1 MMTIENYLQRNAS
14 LYPDKIA
21 IICRGEEITYSR
33 LWQLVESKA
42 MVLREQYQ
50 PHHVAAIRTSQS
62 IDFLVTY
69 FALHVAEAVAL
80 PLEHD
85 IPQGRFEEIANRY
98 AGFIAPEEVADILFT
113 TGTTGKSKG
122 VMISH
127 RTIIADAENLIDSM
141 EFSHDLLFVINGPL
155 NHIGSLSKVY
165 PTVMM
170 GATLYIL
177 ESLKDLE
184 AFFAAFDYP
193 CTKVAT
199 FLVPA
204 SIRILLQLAKNKLAT
219 YADKIDFIETG
230 AAPMAHSDML
240 ELCRLLPKTRL
251 YNTFAST
258 ETGIVATYNYNDG
271 ECLVGCL
278 GRPMKHSR
286 ILITDEGRVAC
297 QGPTLMT
304 GYADE
309 EELTA
314 QVMHDNTVFTA
325 DNGRIDDLGRL
336 HLMGRNDDVINVGG
350 YKVAPTEVE
359 DVALAFPGVKDCIC
373 VSDVS
378 PVLGTRLK
386 LLYVRNGDVEFSKKD
401 LAKFIASKLE
411 VYKVP
416 QAYEQVDEIHRTFNG
431 KLDRKFYRQKS

>member
-1 MMTIENYLQRNAS
+1 MAIENYLQRNAS

-33 LWQLVESKA
+33 LWQLVENKA

-85 IPQGRFEEIANRY
+85 IPQSRFEEIANRY

-411 VYKVP
+411 AYKVP

>member
-1 MMTIENYLQRNAS
+1 MTIEGYLQQNAS

-21 IICRGEEITYSR
+21 IICQGDEVTYGR
-33 LWQLVESKA
+33 LWKLVEEKA
-42 MVLREQYQ
+42 KVLKGLYR
-50 PHHVAAIRTSQS
+50 PHQVAAIRTTQS
-62 IDFLVTY
+62 LDFLVTY
-69 FALHVAEAVAL
+69 FALHVAGIVAL
-80 PLEHD
+80 PLEQD
-85 IPQGRFEEIANRY
+85 IPDTRFNAIAERY
-98 AGFIAPEEVADILFT
+98 AGFKAPEEVADILFT

-127 RTIIADAENLIDSM
+127 RTIIADAENLADAM
-141 EFSHDLLFVINGPL
+141 EFSHELLFVINGPL

-165 PTVMM
+165 PTIMM

-177 ESLKDLE
+177 EGLKDLE
-184 AFFAAFDYP
+184 AFFSALERPYA
-193 CTKVAT
+193 KVAT

-204 SIRILLQLAKNKLAT
+204 SIRILLQLAKKKLAT

-230 AAPMAHSDML
+230 AAPMAHSDMI
-240 ELCRLLPKTRL
+240 ELCRILPRTRL

-314 QVMHDNTVFTA
+314 QVMHDETVFTA
-325 DNGRIDDLGRL
+325 DNGRLDEKGRL
-336 HLMGRNDDVINVGG
+336 HLMGRIDDVINVGG

-359 DVALAFPGVKDCIC
+359 DVAMAFPGIKDCIC
-373 VSDVS
+373 ISDSS
-378 PVLGTRLK
+378 PVLGTILK
-386 LLYVRNGDVEFSKKD
+386 LLYVKQQDIEFSKKD
-401 LAKFIASKLE
+401 LAKFIATNLE
-411 VYKVP
+411 RHKVP
-416 QAYEQVDEIHRTFNG
+416 QAYELVDVIHRTFNG
-431 KLDRKFYRQKS
+431 KLNRKFYRQK

>member
-1 MMTIENYLQRNAS
+1 MTIEDYLQRNAS

-21 IICRGEEITYSR
+21 VICRGEEITYSR
-33 LWQLVESKA
+33 LWQLVEGKA
-42 MVLREQYQ
+42 MVLRERYQ

-98 AGFIAPEEVADILFT
+98 AGFTAPEEVADILFT

-177 ESLKDLE
+177 ENLKDLE

-193 CTKVAT
+193 CSRVAT

-336 HLMGRNDDVINVGG
+336 HLLGRNDDVINVGG
-350 YKVAPTEVE
+350 FKVAPTEVE
-359 DVALAFPGVKDCIC
+359 DVAMAFPGVKDCIC

-386 LLYVRNGDVEFSKKD
+386 LLYVGNEDVEFSKKD

-416 QAYEQVDEIHRTFNG
+416 QAYEQVNEIHRTFNG
-431 KLDRKFYRQKS
+431 KLNRKYYRQQS

>member
-1 MMTIENYLQRNAS
+1 MTIEGYLQRNAS
-14 LYPDKIA
+14 LYPGKIA
-21 IICRGEEITYSR
+21 IICQGEEVTYSR
-33 LWQLVESKA
+33 LWQLVEDKA
-42 MVLREQYQ
+42 KVLKDLYR
-50 PHHVAAIRTSQS
+50 PHQVAAIRTTQS

-69 FALHVAEAVAL
+69 FALHVAGIVAL

-85 IPQGRFEEIANRY
+85 IPDTRFKAIAERY
-98 AGFIAPEEVADILFT
+98 AGFTAPKEVADILFT

-127 RTIIADAENLIDSM
+127 RTIIANAENLADAM
-141 EFSHDLLFVINGPL
+141 GFSHELLFVINGPL

-165 PTVMM
+165 PTIMM

-177 ESLKDLE
+177 EGLKDLE
-184 AFFAAFDYP
+184 AFFFALDHPYA
-193 CTKVAT
+193 KVAT

-204 SIRILLQLAKNKLAT
+204 SIRILLQLAKKKLAT

-230 AAPMAHSDML
+230 AAPMAHSDMI
-240 ELCRLLPKTRL
+240 ELCRILPRTRL

-314 QVMHDNTVFTA
+314 QVMHDETVFTA
-325 DNGRIDDLGRL
+325 DNGRLDEMGRL
-336 HLMGRNDDVINVGG
+336 HLMGRIDDVINVGG

-359 DVALAFPGVKDCIC
+359 DVAMAFPGIKDCIC
-373 VSDVS
+373 ISETS
-378 PVLGTRLK
+378 PVLGTILK
-386 LLYVRNGDVEFSKKD
+386 LLYVKQQDIEFSKKD
-401 LAKFIASKLE
+401 LAKFIAINLE
-411 VYKVP
+411 RHKVP
-416 QAYEQVDEIHRTFNG
+416 QAYELVDVIHRTFNG
-431 KLDRKFYRQKS
+431 KLDRKFYRQKQ

>member
-42 MVLREQYQ
+42 MVLREQYH

-85 IPQGRFEEIANRY
+85 ISQSRFEEIANRY

>member
-42 MVLREQYQ
+42 MVLREQYH

-85 IPQGRFEEIANRY
+85 IPQSRFEEIANRY

-165 PTVMM
+165 PIVMM

-184 AFFAAFDYP
+184 AFFTAFDYP

-219 YADKIDFIETG
+219 YTDKIDFIETG

-359 DVALAFPGVKDCIC
+359 DVAMAFPGVKDCIC

-386 LLYVRNGDVEFSKKD
+386 LLYVGNGDVEFSKKD
-401 LAKFIASKLE
+401 LAKYIASQLE

-416 QAYEQVDEIHRTFNG
+416 QAYEQVNEIHRTFNG
-431 KLDRKFYRQKS
+431 KLNRKFYRQKS

>member
-85 IPQGRFEEIANRY
+85 IPQSRFEEIANRY

-141 EFSHDLLFVINGPL
+141 KFSHDLLFVINGPL

-278 GRPMKHSR
+278 GLPMKHSR

-416 QAYEQVDEIHRTFNG
+416 QAYEQVNEIHRTFNG

>member
-1 MMTIENYLQRNAS
+1 MTIEDYLQRNAS

-42 MVLREQYQ
+42 MILREQYQ

-98 AGFIAPEEVADILFT
+98 ACFIAPEEVADILFT

-177 ESLKDLE
+177 ESLKDLD

-416 QAYEQVDEIHRTFNG
+416 QAYEQVNEIHRTFNG
-431 KLDRKFYRQKS
+431 KLDRKFYRQNS

>member
-42 MVLREQYQ
+42 MVLREQYH
-50 PHHVAAIRTSQS
+50 PHLVAAIRTSQS

-85 IPQGRFEEIANRY
+85 IPQSRFEEIANRY

>member
-1 MMTIENYLQRNAS
+1 MTIEDYLQRNAS

-21 IICRGEEITYSR
+21 VICRGEEITYSR
-33 LWQLVESKA
+33 LWQLVEGKA
-42 MVLREQYQ
+42 MLLREQYQ

-69 FALHVAEAVAL
+69 FALHVAKAVAL

-85 IPQGRFEEIANRY
+85 IPQSRFEEIAGRY
-98 AGFIAPEEVADILFT
+98 ATFTAPDEVADILFT

-127 RTIIADAENLIDSM
+127 RTIIADSENLIDSM

-165 PTVMM
+165 PTIMM

-177 ESLKDLE
+177 ENLKDLE

-193 CTKVAT
+193 CSRVAT

-204 SIRILLQLAKNKLAT
+204 SIRILLQLAKDKLAT

-271 ECLVGCL
+271 ECIVGCL

-336 HLMGRNDDVINVGG
+336 HLLGRNDDVINVGG
-350 YKVAPTEVE
+350 YIGASTKSEIE
-359 DVALAFPGVKDCIC
+359 SMAFPGVKDCIC

-386 LLYVRNGDVEFSKKD
+386 LLYVANEDVEFSKKD

-416 QAYEQVDEIHRTFNG
+416 QAYQQVNEIHRTFNG
-431 KLDRKFYRQKS
+431 KLDRKFYRHQP

>member
-1 MMTIENYLQRNAS
+1 MTIEDYLQRNAS

-21 IICRGEEITYSR
+21 VICRGEEITYSR
-33 LWQLVESKA
+33 LWQLVEGKA
-42 MVLREQYQ
+42 MLLREQYQ
-50 PHHVAAIRTSQS
+50 PQHVVAIRTSQS

-69 FALHVAEAVAL
+69 FALHVAKAVAL

-85 IPQGRFEEIANRY
+85 IPQGRFEDIADRY
-98 AGFIAPEEVADILFT
+98 AAFTAPEEVADILFT

-127 RTIIADAENLIDSM
+127 RTIIADSENLIDSM

-165 PTVMM
+165 PTIMM

-177 ESLKDLE
+177 ENLKDLE
-184 AFFAAFDYP
+184 AFFTAFDYP
-193 CTKVAT
+193 CSRVAT

-204 SIRILLQLAKNKLAT
+204 SIRILLQLAKDKLAT

-325 DNGRIDDLGRL
+325 DNGRIDELGRL
-336 HLMGRNDDVINVGG
+336 HLMGRIDDVINVGG

-359 DVALAFPGVKDCIC
+359 DVAMAFPGVKDCIC

-386 LLYVRNGDVEFSKKD
+386 LLYVANEDVEFSKRD

-411 VYKVP
+411 VHKVP
-416 QAYEQVDEIHRTFNG
+416 QAYQQVNEIHRTFNG
-431 KLDRKFYRQKS
+431 KLDRKFYRPHP

>member
-1 MMTIENYLQRNAS
+1 MTIEDYLQRNAS

-33 LWQLVESKA
+33 LWQLVEGKA
-42 MVLREQYQ
+42 MVLRERYQ

-98 AGFIAPEEVADILFT
+98 AGFTAPEEVADILFT

-177 ESLKDLE
+177 ENLKDLE

-193 CTKVAT
+193 CSKVAT

-240 ELCRLLPKTRL
+240 EL
-251 YNTFAST
+251 
-258 ETGIVATYNYNDG
+258 
-271 ECLVGCL
+271 
-278 GRPMKHSR
+278 RPMKHSR

-336 HLMGRNDDVINVGG
+336 HLLGRNDDVINVGG
-350 YKVAPTEVE
+350 FKVAPTEVE
-359 DVALAFPGVKDCIC
+359 DVAMAFPGVKDCIC

-386 LLYVRNGDVEFSKKD
+386 LLYVGNEDVEFSKKD

-416 QAYEQVDEIHRTFNG
+416 QAYEQVSEIHRTFNG
-431 KLDRKFYRQKS
+431 KLNRKYYRQQS

>member
-1 MMTIENYLQRNAS
+1 MTIEDYLQRNAS

-21 IICRGEEITYSR
+21 VICRGEEITYSR
-33 LWQLVESKA
+33 LWQLVEGKA
-42 MVLREQYQ
+42 MLLREQYQ

-69 FALHVAEAVAL
+69 FALHVAKAVAL

-85 IPQGRFEEIANRY
+85 IPQSRFEEIAGRY
-98 AGFIAPEEVADILFT
+98 ATFTAPDEVADILFT

-127 RTIIADAENLIDSM
+127 RTIIADSENLIDSM

-165 PTVMM
+165 PTIMM

-177 ESLKDLE
+177 ENLKDLE

-193 CTKVAT
+193 CSRVAT

-251 YNTFAST
+251 YNTYAST

-336 HLMGRNDDVINVGG
+336 HLLGRNDDVINVGG
-350 YKVAPTEVE
+350 FKVAPTEVE
-359 DVALAFPGVKDCIC
+359 DVAMAFPGVKDCIC

-386 LLYVRNGDVEFSKKD
+386 LLYVGNEDVEFSKKD

-416 QAYEQVDEIHRTFNG
+416 QAYEQVNEIHRTFNG
-431 KLDRKFYRQKS
+431 KLNRKYYRQQS

>member
-1 MMTIENYLQRNAS
+1 MTIEDYLQRNAS

-21 IICRGEEITYSR
+21 VICRGEEVTYSR
-33 LWQLVESKA
+33 LWQLVEGKA
-42 MVLREQYQ
+42 MLLREQYQ

-69 FALHVAEAVAL
+69 FALHVAKAVAL
-80 PLEHD
+80 PVEHD
-85 IPQGRFEEIANRY
+85 IPQGRFEEIADRY
-98 AGFIAPEEVADILFT
+98 DAFTAPEEVADILFT

-165 PTVMM
+165 PTIMM

-177 ESLKDLE
+177 ENLKDLE
-184 AFFAAFDYP
+184 AFFTAFDYP
-193 CTKVAT
+193 CSRVAT

-204 SIRILLQLAKNKLAT
+204 SIRILLQLAKDKLAT

-278 GRPMKHSR
+278 GRPMKHSH

-325 DNGRIDDLGRL
+325 DNGRIDELGRL

-359 DVALAFPGVKDCIC
+359 DAVMAFPGVKDCIC

-386 LLYVRNGDVEFSKKD
+386 LLYVANEDVEFSKRD

-416 QAYEQVDEIHRTFNG
+416 QAYQQVNDIHRTFNG
-431 KLDRKFYRQKS
+431 KLDRKFYRHHP

>member
-42 MVLREQYQ
+42 MVLREQYH

-85 IPQGRFEEIANRY
+85 IPQSRFEEIANRY

>member
-1 MMTIENYLQRNAS
+1 MTIEDYLQRNAS

-42 MVLREQYQ
+42 MILREQYQ

-98 AGFIAPEEVADILFT
+98 ACFIAPEEVADILFT

-177 ESLKDLE
+177 ESLKDLD

-359 DVALAFPGVKDCIC
+359 DVAMAFPGVNDCIC

-386 LLYVRNGDVEFSKKD
+386 LLYIGNEDVEFSKKD

-416 QAYEQVDEIHRTFNG
+416 QAYEQVNEIHRTFNG
-431 KLDRKFYRQKS
+431 KLDRKFYRQNS

>member
-1 MMTIENYLQRNAS
+1 MTIEDYLQRNAS

-21 IICRGEEITYSR
+21 VICRGEEITYSR
-33 LWQLVESKA
+33 LWQLVEGKA
-42 MVLREQYQ
+42 MLLREQYQ

-69 FALHVAEAVAL
+69 FALHVAKAVAL

-85 IPQGRFEEIANRY
+85 IPQSRFEEIAGRY
-98 AGFIAPEEVADILFT
+98 ATFTAPDEVADILFT

-127 RTIIADAENLIDSM
+127 RTIIADSENLIDSM

-165 PTVMM
+165 PTIMM

-177 ESLKDLE
+177 ENLKDLE

-193 CTKVAT
+193 CSRVAT

-204 SIRILLQLAKNKLAT
+204 SIRILLQLAKDKLAT

-271 ECLVGCL
+271 ECIVGCL

-336 HLMGRNDDVINVGG
+336 HLLGRNDDVINVGG
-350 YKVAPTEVE
+350 FKVAPTEVE
-359 DVALAFPGVKDCIC
+359 DVAMAFPGVKDCIC

-386 LLYVRNGDVEFSKKD
+386 LLYVGNEDVEFSKKD

-416 QAYEQVDEIHRTFNG
+416 QAYEQVNEIHRTFNG
-431 KLDRKFYRQKS
+431 KLNRKYYRQQS

>member
-1 MMTIENYLQRNAS
+1 MTIEDYLQRNAS

-21 IICRGEEITYSR
+21 IICRGEEITYRR

-98 AGFIAPEEVADILFT
+98 AAFIALEDVADILFT

-373 VSDVS
+373 VSDVL

-386 LLYVRNGDVEFSKKD
+386 LLYVRNGNVEFSKKD

>member
-21 IICRGEEITYSR
+21 IICQGEEITYSR

-42 MVLREQYQ
+42 MVLREQYH

-85 IPQGRFEEIANRY
+85 IPQSRFEEIANRY

-165 PTVMM
+165 PIVMM

-359 DVALAFPGVKDCIC
+359 DVAMAFPGVKDCIC

-386 LLYVRNGDVEFSKKD
+386 LLYVGNEDVEFSKKD

-416 QAYEQVDEIHRTFNG
+416 QAYEQVNEIHRTFNG
-431 KLDRKFYRQKS
+431 KLDRKYYRQQS

>member
-1 MMTIENYLQRNAS
+1 MTIEGYLQRNAS
-14 LYPDKIA
+14 LYPGKIA
-21 IICRGEEITYSR
+21 IICQGEEVTYSR
-33 LWQLVESKA
+33 LWQLVEEKA
-42 MVLREQYQ
+42 KVLKDLYR
-50 PHHVAAIRTSQS
+50 PHQVAAVRTTQS
-62 IDFLVTY
+62 IDFLVKY
-69 FALHVAEAVAL
+69 FALHVAGIVAL

-85 IPQGRFEEIANRY
+85 IPDTRFKAIAERY
-98 AGFIAPEEVADILFT
+98 AGFTAPKEVADILFT

-127 RTIIADAENLIDSM
+127 RTIIADAENLADAM
-141 EFSHDLLFVINGPL
+141 GFSHELLFVINGPL

-165 PTVMM
+165 PTIMM

-177 ESLKDLE
+177 EGLKDLE
-184 AFFAAFDYP
+184 AFFFALDHPYA
-193 CTKVAT
+193 KVAT

-204 SIRILLQLAKNKLAT
+204 SIRILLQLAKKKLAT

-230 AAPMAHSDML
+230 AAPMAHSDMI
-240 ELCRLLPKTRL
+240 ELCRILPRTRL

-314 QVMHDNTVFTA
+314 QVMHDETVFTA
-325 DNGRIDDLGRL
+325 DNGRLDEMGRL
-336 HLMGRNDDVINVGG
+336 HLMGRIDDVINVGG

-359 DVALAFPGVKDCIC
+359 DVAMAFPGIKDCIC
-373 VSDVS
+373 ISETS
-378 PVLGTRLK
+378 PVLGTILK
-386 LLYVRNGDVEFSKKD
+386 LLYVKQQDIEFSKKD
-401 LAKFIASKLE
+401 LAKFIATNIE
-411 VYKVP
+411 RHKVP
-416 QAYEQVDEIHRTFNG
+416 QAYEIVDVIHRTFNG
-431 KLDRKFYRQKS
+431 KLDRKFYRQKQ

>member
-1 MMTIENYLQRNAS
+1 MTIEGYLQRNAS

-21 IICRGEEITYSR
+21 IICQGEEVTYSR
-33 LWQLVESKA
+33 LWQLVEDKA
-42 MVLREQYQ
+42 KAIKDVYH
-50 PHHVAAIRTSQS
+50 PHHVAAIRTTQS

-69 FALHVAEAVAL
+69 FALHVAGIVAL

-85 IPQGRFEEIANRY
+85 IPDTRFKAIAERY
-98 AGFIAPEEVADILFT
+98 AGFTAPEEVADILFT

-127 RTIIADAENLIDSM
+127 RTIIADAENLADAM
-141 EFSHDLLFVINGPL
+141 GFSHELLFVINGPL

-165 PTVMM
+165 PTIMM

-177 ESLKDLE
+177 EGLKDLE
-184 AFFAAFDYP
+184 AFFSALDHPYA
-193 CTKVAT
+193 KVAT

-204 SIRILLQLAKNKLAT
+204 SIRILLQLAKKKLAT

-230 AAPMAHSDML
+230 AAPMAHSDMI
-240 ELCRLLPKTRL
+240 ELCRILPRTRL

-271 ECLVGCL
+271 ECLAGCL

-286 ILITDEGRVAC
+286 IFITDDGRVAC

-314 QVMHDNTVFTA
+314 QIMHDETVFTA
-325 DNGRIDDLGRL
+325 DNGRLDEKGRL
-336 HLMGRNDDVINVGG
+336 HLMGRIDDVINVGG

-359 DVALAFPGVKDCIC
+359 DVAMAFPGIKDCIC
-373 VSDVS
+373 ISDSS
-378 PVLGTRLK
+378 PLGTRLK
-386 LLYVRNGDVEFSKKD
+386 LLYVKQQDIEFSMKD
-401 LAKFIASKLE
+401 LAKFIATNLE
-411 VYKVP
+411 RHKVP
-416 QAYEQVDEIHRTFNG
+416 QVYELVYDIHRTFNG
-431 KLDRKFYRQKS
+431 KLDRKFYRQKR

>member
-1 MMTIENYLQRNAS
+1 MMTIEHYLQRNAS

-21 IICRGEEITYSR
+21 IICRGEEITYRR

-50 PHHVAAIRTSQS
+50 PHHVVAIQTSQS

-69 FALHVAEAVAL
+69 FALHVAAAVAL

-98 AGFIAPEEVADILFT
+98 ACFIAPEEVADILFT

-177 ESLKDLE
+177 ESLKDLD

-416 QAYEQVDEIHRTFNG
+416 QAYEQVNEIHRTFNG
-431 KLDRKFYRQKS
+431 KLDRKFYRQNS

>member
-1 MMTIENYLQRNAS
+1 MTIEDYLQRNAS

-42 MVLREQYQ
+42 MILRKQYQ

-98 AGFIAPEEVADILFT
+98 ACFIAPEEVADILFT

-165 PTVMM
+165 PIVMM

-177 ESLKDLE
+177 ENLKDLE
-184 AFFAAFDYP
+184 AFFCAFDYP
-193 CTKVAT
+193 CSRVAT

-204 SIRILLQLAKNKLAT
+204 SIRILLQLAKNKLSA
-219 YADKIDFIETG
+219 YVDKVDFIETG

-314 QVMHDNTVFTA
+314 QVMHGNTVFTA

-359 DVALAFPGVKDCIC
+359 DVAMAFPGVNDCIC

-386 LLYVRNGDVEFSKKD
+386 LLYIGNEDVEFSKKD

>member
-1 MMTIENYLQRNAS
+1 MTIEDYLQRNAS

-33 LWQLVESKA
+33 LWQLVEGKA

-98 AGFIAPEEVADILFT
+98 AGFTAPAEVADILFT

-141 EFSHDLLFVINGPL
+141 EFSHNLLFVINGPL

-165 PTVMM
+165 PIVMM

-177 ESLKDLE
+177 ENLKDLE

-193 CTKVAT
+193 CSRVAT

-240 ELCRLLPKTRL
+240 ELCRLLPNTRL

-336 HLMGRNDDVINVGG
+336 HLLGRNDDVINVGG
-350 YKVAPTEVE
+350 FKVAPTEVE
-359 DVALAFPGVKDCIC
+359 DVAMAFPGVKDCIC

-386 LLYVRNGDVEFSKKD
+386 LIYVGNEDVEFSKKD

-416 QAYEQVDEIHRTFNG
+416 QAYEQVNEIHRTFNG
-431 KLDRKFYRQKS
+431 KLDRKYYRQQS

>member
-1 MMTIENYLQRNAS
+1 MTIEDYLQLNAN
-14 LYPDKIA
+14 LHPDKIA
-21 IICRGEEITYSR
+21 IICQGEEITYTR
-33 LWQLVESKA
+33 LWQLVEDKA
-42 MVLREQYQ
+42 KILSDLYQ

-69 FALHVAEAVAL
+69 FALHVAKVVAL

-85 IPQGRFEEIANRY
+85 IPKARFEEIASRY
-98 AGFIAPEEVADILFT
+98 ADFTAPEEVADILFT

-165 PTVMM
+165 PTIMM

-177 ESLKDLE
+177 ENLKDLD
-184 AFFAAFDYP
+184 AFFSAFDYP
-193 CTKVAT
+193 CKKLAT

-204 SIRILLQLAKNKLAT
+204 SIRILLQLANNKLAT

-230 AAPMAHSDML
+230 AAPMPHSDML
-240 ELCRLLPKTRL
+240 ELCRILPTSRL

-286 ILITDEGRVAC
+286 ILITDDGRVAC
-297 QGPTLMT
+297 QGLTLMS

-309 EELTA
+309 VELTT
-314 QVMHDNTVFTA
+314 QVMHDDTVFTA
-325 DNGRIDDLGRL
+325 ENGRIDELGRL
-336 HLMGRNDDVINVGG
+336 HLMGRNDEVINVGG

-359 DVALAFPGVKDCIC
+359 DAAMAFPGVKDCIC
-373 VSDVS
+373 ISDTS
-378 PVLGTRLK
+378 PVLGIRLK
-386 LLYVRNGDVEFSKKD
+386 LLYVKHEGVEFSKKD
-401 LAKFIASKLE
+401 LARFIATKLE
-411 VYKVP
+411 VHKVP
-416 QAYEQVDEIHRTFNG
+416 QAYELINEVHRTFNG
-431 KLDRKFYRQKS
+431 KLDRKYYRHR

>member
-1 MMTIENYLQRNAS
+1 MTIEDYLQRNAS

-33 LWQLVESKA
+33 LWQLVEGKA
-42 MVLREQYQ
+42 MVLRERYQ

-98 AGFIAPEEVADILFT
+98 AGFTAPEEVADILFT

-141 EFSHDLLFVINGPL
+141 AFSHDLLFVINGPL

-177 ESLKDLE
+177 ENLKDLE

-193 CTKVAT
+193 CSRVAT

-336 HLMGRNDDVINVGG
+336 HLLGRNDDVINVGG
-350 YKVAPTEVE
+350 FKVAPTEVE
-359 DVALAFPGVKDCIC
+359 DVAMAFPGVKDCIC

-386 LLYVRNGDVEFSKKD
+386 LLYVGNEDVEFSKKD

-416 QAYEQVDEIHRTFNG
+416 QAYEQVSEIHRTFNG
-431 KLDRKFYRQKS
+431 KLNRKYYRQQS

>member
-1 MMTIENYLQRNAS
+1 MTIEDYLQRNAS

-42 MVLREQYQ
+42 MILREQYQ

-98 AGFIAPEEVADILFT
+98 ACFIAPEEVADILFT

-177 ESLKDLE
+177 ESLKDLD

-431 KLDRKFYRQKS
+431 KLDRKFYRQNS

>member
-1 MMTIENYLQRNAS
+1 MTIEDYLQRNAS

-42 MVLREQYQ
+42 MILREQYQ

-98 AGFIAPEEVADILFT
+98 ACFIAPEEVADILFT

-177 ESLKDLE
+177 ESLKDLD

>member
-42 MVLREQYQ
+42 MVLREQYH

-69 FALHVAEAVAL
+69 FALHVAETVAL
-80 PLEHD
+80 PLEHG
-85 IPQGRFEEIANRY
+85 IPQSRFEEIANRY

-165 PTVMM
+165 PTVMV

-359 DVALAFPGVKDCIC
+359 DVSLAFPGVKDCIC

>member
-1 MMTIENYLQRNAS
+1 MTIEDYLQRNAG

-33 LWQLVESKA
+33 LWQLVEGKA
-42 MVLREQYQ
+42 MVLRERYQ

-98 AGFIAPEEVADILFT
+98 AGFTAPEEVADILFT

-177 ESLKDLE
+177 ENLKDLE

-193 CTKVAT
+193 CSKVAT

-336 HLMGRNDDVINVGG
+336 HLLGRNDDVINVGG
-350 YKVAPTEVE
+350 FKVAPTEVE
-359 DVALAFPGVKDCIC
+359 DVAMAFPGVKDCIC

-386 LLYVRNGDVEFSKKD
+386 LLYVGNEDVEFSKKD

-416 QAYEQVDEIHRTFNG
+416 QAYEQVSEIHRTFNG
-431 KLDRKFYRQKS
+431 KLNRKYYRQQS

>member
-42 MVLREQYQ
+42 IALRKQYQ
-50 PHHVAAIRTSQS
+50 PHHVVAIRTSQS

-69 FALHVAEAVAL
+69 FALHVADAVAL

-85 IPQGRFEEIANRY
+85 IPQSRFEEIANRY

-177 ESLKDLE
+177 ESLKDLD

-258 ETGIVATYNYNDG
+258 ETGIVATYTSSAPVRAAFIEADFYIGLGPIFGRKQGGTLASPSQEMLDTSLPKND
-271 ECLVGCL
+271 EIRIALSDVGIPFRDPGL
-278 GRPMKHSR
+278 NNSSEYILEKRTEERHEKRHTEKISSAVKTPIFLAQEMDDEKLKRRVERNLAKMNIPSTTSPEAKYIVEIENDYQEKQSIENNSRNR
-286 ILITDEGRVAC
+286 ILNMA
-297 QGPTLMT
+297 
-304 GYADE
+304 
-309 EELTA
+309 
-314 QVMHDNTVFTA
+314 
-325 DNGRIDDLGRL
+325 
-336 HLMGRNDDVINVGG
+336 
-350 YKVAPTEVE
+350 K
-359 DVALAFPGVKDCIC
+359 K
-373 VSDVS
+373 
-378 PVLGTRLK
+378 LK
-386 LLYVRNGDVEFSKKD
+386 KSKKW
-401 LAKFIASKLE
+401 
-411 VYKVP
+411 
-416 QAYEQVDEIHRTFNG
+416 
-431 KLDRKFYRQKS
+431 

>member
-1 MMTIENYLQRNAS
+1 MTIEDYLQRNAS

-69 FALHVAEAVAL
+69 FALHVADAVAL

-85 IPQGRFEEIANRY
+85 IPQSRFEEIANRY

-170 GATLYIL
+170 GATLCIL
-177 ESLKDLE
+177 ENLKDLE
-184 AFFAAFDYP
+184 AFFSAFDYP
-193 CTKVAT
+193 CSRVAT

-204 SIRILLQLAKNKLAT
+204 SIRIILQLAKNKLST

-350 YKVAPTEVE
+350 FKVAPTEVE
-359 DVALAFPGVKDCIC
+359 DVAMAFPGVNDCIC

-386 LLYVRNGDVEFSKKD
+386 LLYMGNEDVEFSKKD

-416 QAYEQVDEIHRTFNG
+416 QAYEQVNEIHRTFNG
-431 KLDRKFYRQKS
+431 KLDRKFYRQNS

>member
-1 MMTIENYLQRNAS
+1 MTIEDYLQRDAS
-14 LYPDKIA
+14 LYPDKVA
-21 IICRGEEITYSR
+21 VICGGKEVTYSR
-33 LWQLVESKA
+33 LWQLVEEKA
-42 MVLREQYQ
+42 TVLNGEYK

-62 IDFLVTY
+62 IEFLVTY
-69 FALHVAEAVAL
+69 FALHVAGIVAL

-85 IPQGRFEEIANRY
+85 IPQTRFEEIAKRY
-98 AGFIAPEEVADILFT
+98 ATFTAPEEVADILFT

-127 RTIIADAENLIDSM
+127 RTIIADAENLVDSM
-141 EFSHDLLFVINGPL
+141 AFSHELLFVINGPL
-155 NHIGSLSKVY
+155 NHIGSLSKIY

-177 ESLKDLE
+177 EGLKDLE
-184 AFFAAFDYP
+184 AFFTALDYP
-193 CTKVAT
+193 CSKVAT

-204 SIRILLQLAKNKLAT
+204 SIRILLPLAKRKLAT
-219 YADKIDFIETG
+219 YADRIDFIETG
-230 AAPMAHSDML
+230 AAPMPHSDML
-240 ELCRLLPKTRL
+240 ELCRILPRTRL
-251 YNTFAST
+251 YNSFAST

-286 ILITDEGRVAC
+286 IIITDEGRVAC

-314 QVMHDNTVFTA
+314 QVMHDDTVFTA

-359 DVALAFPGVKDCIC
+359 DAAMAFPGVKDCIC
-373 VSDVS
+373 ISDTL
-378 PVLGTRLK
+378 PLFGTRLK
-386 LLYVRNGDVEFSKKD
+386 LLYVKHDDIEFSKKE
-401 LAKFIASKLE
+401 LAKFIATQLE
-411 VYKVP
+411 LHKVP
-416 QAYEQVDEIHRTFNG
+416 QVYELVEEVHRTFNG
-431 KLDRKFYRQKS
+431 KLDRKFYRQ